1 MRKFSVAFRKL
12 FREIS
17 HFYRENKA
25 KFREDIFAKCEH
37 FVKTMS
43 LTAATNNCRKEL
55 VEFCYDISWFEVLL
69 CHMNNFSS
77 FTLINVWWREFDFNS
92 YRFKFF
98 YVSHFFQEIF
108 AIFSQYFSREIFA
121 LFSLKIFRIFAKQFK
136 AKYSENKY
144 FRERTIWENEAK

>member
-55 VEFCYDISWFEVLL
+55 VEFCSDSSWFEVLL

-108 AIFSQYFSREIFA
+108 AIFSQDFSREIFA

>member
-77 FTLINVWWREFDFNS
+77 FTLIIVWICHLFLKILDFWG
-92 YRFKFF
+92 FF
-98 YVSHFFQEIF
+98 VAQFQFFSPNFCIIF
-108 AIFSQYFSREIFA
+108 LFTWFSRAKEMRKWSELVAKIKTIF
-121 LFSLKIFRIFAKQFK
+121 LFAWNPRF
-136 AKYSENKY
+136 EGC
-144 FRERTIWENEAK
+144 